1 MDRTIPPG
9 IPGGEDAG
17 AVVGVVGPD
26 SMEHNR
32 IVVSSKVRL
41 VKTRE
46 GRNRDQHKAVQLDRT
61 GDLVTGPAHVLVGQI
76 GPSSAVRAR

>member
-26 SMEHNR
+26 SMGRSNTTDSNR
-32 IVVSSKVRL
+32 VNQGSKGRADTATSREAPVVRIGGL
-41 VKTRE
+41 VV
-46 GRNRDQHKAVQLDRT
+46 DLADVPVVRT
-61 GDLVTGPAHVLVGQI
+61 GSVVGL
-76 GPSSAVRAR
+76 GR